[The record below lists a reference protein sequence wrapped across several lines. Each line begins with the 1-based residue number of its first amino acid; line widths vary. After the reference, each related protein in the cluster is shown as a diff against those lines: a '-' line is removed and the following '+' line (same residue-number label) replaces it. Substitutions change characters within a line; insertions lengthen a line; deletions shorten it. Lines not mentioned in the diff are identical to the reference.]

1 MLLWPRCQGQCSVTW
16 VTTFFLYEI
25 DSYFTKSVLFFE
37 MVKLRSCISGRVQI
51 APSVP
56 FDISDDHYISSQFQ
70 TYLVWILSL
79 GFSESGSRW
88 LYFWSIMGIGYPLC
102 RCVLGKGQ
110 GRGQKTEVDVPHYLP
125 IIILLTWIIL
135 TPSLHFPCSEVQFC
149 CHCIFCCC
157 CISWKS

>member
-1 MLLWPRCQGQCSVTW
+1 MLLWPRSQGQCSVTW
-16 VTTFFLYEI
+16 VTIFFYEI

-56 FDISDDHYISSQFQ
+56 FDISENHYISSQFQ

-88 LYFWSIMGIGYPLC
+88 LYFWSIMGIAIFLFVFLLNWLPYI
-102 RCVLGKGQ
+102 
-110 GRGQKTEVDVPHYLP
+110 P
-125 IIILLTWIIL
+125 IIILLTWIML
-135 TPSLHFPCSEVQFC
+135 SPSFHFSCSEVQC
-149 CHCIFCCC
+149 CIFCCC